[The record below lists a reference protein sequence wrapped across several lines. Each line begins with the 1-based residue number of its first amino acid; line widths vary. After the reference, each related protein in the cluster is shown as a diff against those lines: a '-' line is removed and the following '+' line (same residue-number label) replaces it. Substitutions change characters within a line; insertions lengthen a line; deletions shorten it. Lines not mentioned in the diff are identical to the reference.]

1 MDSEDVNHYRWKAV
15 AKMSG
20 LYCSRSKSH
29 NYTNMMSTE
38 YVFANHSEEDEIFPL
53 TVKEIADAQKA
64 DVKLKLLL
72 LKDAVLPT
80 PRIQRR

>member
-1 MDSEDVNHYRWKAV
+1 
-15 AKMSG
+15 
-20 LYCSRSKSH
+20 
-29 NYTNMMSTE
+29 MSTE